1 MTLDAVNGLDHDGFT
16 AAFGGVYEHSAWV
29 AERTFPFRPF
39 VSRDDLC
46 AKMRRAVEAASRER
60 QLELLREHP
69 DLGTR
74 AKVSASSAS
83 EQAGV
88 GLDQLTQPE
97 YDALTRLNERYRAK
111 FGFPFLYAVRGSN
124 KLAIIQALEAR
135 CDNDAETE
143 FQEALEQVYRIA
155 RLRTEDL
162 VE

>member
-1 MTLDAVNGLDHDGFT
+1 MTLDMVNQLDHDAFVS
-16 AAFGGVYEHSAWV
+16 AFGGVYEHSAWV

-46 AKMRRAVEAASRER
+46 AKMRRVVEAASRER
-60 QLELLREHP
+60 QLGLLNEHP

-88 GLDQLTQPE
+88 GIDRLMQEEYEVLTG
-97 YDALTRLNERYRAK
+97 LNEGYRAK
-111 FGFPFLYAVRGSN
+111 FGFPFIYAVKGSHKN
-124 KLAIIQALEAR
+124 EIMRALGAR

-143 FQEALEQVYRIA
+143 FREALEQIYRIA
-155 RLRTEDL
+155 RFRVEDL